1 MDGLYEGVE
10 AVKNESEVDYD
21 APLYK
26 DQQDSTEPYTEDS
39 AEPADDAVEPRVV
52 RDSRLMGSKRSRR
65 RKRQR
70 KKTVQHRMQNSR
82 SMRMRRVERSKNP

>member
-39 AEPADDAVEPRVV
+39 AEPADDAVEPMSGTGQPVDGV
-52 RDSRLMGSKRSRR
+52 EAEPTEETT
-65 RKRQR
+65 
-70 KKTVQHRMQNSR
+70 TVQHRMQNSR

>member
-26 DQQDSTEPYTEDS
+26 DQQDCTEPYTEDS
-39 AEPADDAVEPRVV
+39 AEPADDAVEPMSGTGQPVDGV
-52 RDSRLMGSKRSRR
+52 EAEPTEETTTEEDGND
-65 RKRQR
+65 
-70 KKTVQHRMQNSR
+70 RMQNSR